1 MEALRKL
8 ERVQRML
15 SFMEARGLSF
25 NDQGSD
31 RFLAH
36 FLLFLVQP
44 CGTVS
49 MEKRCNLISE
59 LLQKQIS
66 AKILE
71 EALFFVTGEDSQQI
85 YIELP
90 SQFYFE
96 NKIKFHQSEAEDIP
110 MIGLDAMERANSTLE
125 DFCRSYFMFHEMDVN
140 KPQSIFKF
148 LPVLSFTESYIYQL
162 DTLNEKDLH
171 LPSQDLIS
179 PKSRYDNLGCILKGV
194 ADQSVTN
201 DLNEASRLDP
211 FNLLVHLLQCQGLL
225 TERIRTELRS
235 GAEYWALERKLCRL
249 LMGKKKVN
257 ELHMEFLSV
266 SEFLVEVSDDLYDY
280 EDDVIDNSFNML
292 RMFVGL
298 YGASAAPRMLAKC
311 IAEAEEKM
319 EQLSK
324 CLHPELSLKY
334 WRRCEE
340 ATMEGGATSGHAF
353 GAWSIPPIIVDEES
367 FRLQTVNKK
376 PTIHTS

>member
-44 CGTVS
+44 RGIVNL
-49 MEKRCNLISE
+49 EKRCDLISE
-59 LLQKQIS
+59 LLQKIS

-71 EALFFVTGEDSQQI
+71 EALFFVTGEDSQQS
-85 YIELP
+85 YVELP
-90 SQFYFE
+90 SESYLE

-110 MIGLDAMERANSTLE
+110 MIGLDAMQRANSTLE

-171 LPSQDLIS
+171 LSSQDLIS
-179 PKSRYDNLGCILKGV
+179 SESRDDNLGCILKGV
-194 ADQSVTN
+194 ADQSVTD
-201 DLNEASRLDP
+201 DLNEASRPDP
-211 FNLLVHLLQCQGLL
+211 FNPLVHILQCQGLL

-249 LMGKKKVN
+249 LMRKKKILIEDVMQAIHVKSFDYRVLNLLLYQLRGQEVN

-266 SEFLVEVSDDLYDY
+266 SEFLVEVSDDLM
-280 EDDVIDNSFNML
+280 ML
-292 RMFVGL
+292 QTI
-298 YGASAAPRMLAKC
+298 ASTYCECLSGY
-311 IAEAEEKM
+311 M
-319 EQLSK
+319 ELQQRQ
-324 CLHPELSLKY
+324 EY
-334 WRRCEE
+334 WRN
-340 ATMEGGATSGHAF
+340 ALLKLKKSMSNYQSV
-353 GAWSIPPIIVDEES
+353 WIP
-367 FRLQTVNKK
+367 NY
-376 PTIHTS
+376 H